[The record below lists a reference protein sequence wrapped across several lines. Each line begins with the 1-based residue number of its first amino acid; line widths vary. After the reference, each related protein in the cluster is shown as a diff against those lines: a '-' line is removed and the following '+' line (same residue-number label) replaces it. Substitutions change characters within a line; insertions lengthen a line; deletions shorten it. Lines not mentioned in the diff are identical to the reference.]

1 MEQQHTRHPGSTRLP
16 IWRDANRL
24 LVEIETAVRAFPR
37 YHKYTVGSDLRVLA
51 MRVCR
56 LLARALAATGEERL
70 ASMRQL
76 LDTVGDLKITI
87 QLAREVQAFA
97 GFAAFE
103 RSATLAVAIGKQG
116 GRLAAPSFRNRRPA
130 GIPGR
135 RMTRECAEITVR
147 RRGPGRA
154 TPVRPGHEGKQA
166 ATARMPPVS

>member
-56 LLARALAATGEERL
+56 LLARALAATGEQRL
-70 ASMRQL
+70 AYVRQL

-116 GRLAAPSFRNRRPA
+116 APGCAVFPQPAPGRNPGPEDDPGVCRDHCAPA
-130 GIPGR
+130 GPGANN
-135 RMTRECAEITVR
+135 TRS
-147 RRGPGRA
+147 P
-154 TPVRPGHEGKQA
+154 QA
-166 ATARMPPVS
+166 

>member
-1 MEQQHTRHPGSTRLP
+1 MERQHTRHSGSTRLP

-56 LLARALAATGEERL
+56 LLARALTPTGEQRL
-70 ASMRQL
+70 ASVRQL
-76 LDTVGDLKITI
+76 LDTLGDLKITI

-116 GRLAAPSFRNRRPA
+116 GAWLRRLSATGARP
-130 GIPGR
+130 
-135 RMTRECAEITVR
+135 ES
-147 RRGPGRA
+147 RA
-154 TPVRPGHEGKQA
+154 KG
-166 ATARMPPVS
+166 

>member
-1 MEQQHTRHPGSTRLP
+1 MERQHTRHSGSTRLP

-24 LVEIETAVRAFPR
+24 LKEIETAVRAFPR
-37 YHKYTVGSDLRVLA
+37 YHKYTVDSDLRVLA
-51 MRVCR
+51 MRDCR
-56 LLARALAATGEERL
+56 LLARALAASGEQRL

-116 GRLAAPSFRNRRPA
+116 GAWLRRLSATGARPEDDPGVCRDHCAPA
-130 GIPGR
+130 GPGASN
-135 RMTRECAEITVR
+135 TRS
-147 RRGPGRA
+147 PRA
-154 TPVRPGHEGKQA
+154 
-166 ATARMPPVS
+166 